1 MLFEIG
7 ELPYDTQCQY
17 SLFWFQS
24 NPVSSDLHPHILDI
38 VSLLCCRCSILVVTN
53 SLLPLGNT
61 PLQICVVLVLRPF
74 KTIPTMCH

>member
-1 MLFEIG
+1 MLFEMG

-38 VSLLCCRCSILVVTN
+38 VSLLCWHCSILVFTN
-53 SLLPLGNT
+53 SILPLANA
-61 PLQICVVLVLRPF
+61 PL
-74 KTIPTMCH
+74 